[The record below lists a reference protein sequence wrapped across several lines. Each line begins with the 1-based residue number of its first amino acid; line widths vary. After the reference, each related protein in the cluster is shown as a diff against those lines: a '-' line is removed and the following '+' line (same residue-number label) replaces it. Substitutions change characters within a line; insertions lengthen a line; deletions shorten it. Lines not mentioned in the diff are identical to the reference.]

1 VAYAW
6 HPTPFGKQPFFSYQ
20 VRSVPEDAPLLH
32 VSDPLQANA
41 YAVQKLPLSIV
52 GDGVVLTALFFI
64 DVDQDGQ
71 NELLTL
77 QQGSNSESRK
87 GADGEW
93 QRAHYTRY
101 QTLIYQFNG
110 FEQTG
115 RPRYRL
121 DQTPRPYLDD
131 LPTTTDVRRALALA
145 QHPTRPKRTRKA

>member
-1 VAYAW
+1 V
-6 HPTPFGKQPFFSYQ
+6 
-20 VRSVPEDAPLLH
+20 L
-32 VSDPLQANA
+32 DPLQANA

-52 GDGVVLTALFFI
+52 GDGTVLTALFFI
-64 DVDQDGQ
+64 DVDQDVQ

-77 QQGSNSESRK
+77 QQSSNSESRK

-131 LPTTTDVRRALALA
+131 LPTTTDVRRALA